1 MNFWKW
7 ASKNYRQVLIV
18 PGNHEYY
25 NYSDVMERGFQWKWM
40 LRENVGYYQ
49 NQVVRIDDTD
59 FILSTLWSHINPN
72 YEYFVWK
79 GMNGFRQIKFG
90 GKLLQ
95 VEEFNRMHEIS
106 IDFIRKNIE
115 ESTANHIVVVTH
127 HLPTLQV
134 VAAHHRGS
142 VLNSAF
148 ASEYD
153 NLIANSRIDAWIY
166 GHSHTNIDT
175 EIGGT
180 RVISNQMGYIF
191 ANEHL
196 MNEFESGKFIEIK

>member
-1 MNFWKW
+1 MKYRHKLTILLVTSSLVPMTMLALYSHN
-7 ASKNYRQVLIV
+7 SMSRLVRHNEVEDTSSILEQTRESIDSQIEVYTGLINYLTYSPDIEEMINGQKVV
-18 PGNHEYY
+18 KVFCHEDK
-25 NYSDVMERGFQWKWM
+25 S
-40 LRENVGYYQ
+40 L
-49 NQVVRIDDTD
+49 
-59 FILSTLWSHINPN
+59 
-72 YEYFVWK
+72 
-79 GMNGFRQIKFG
+79 
-90 GKLLQ
+90 
-95 VEEFNRMHEIS
+95 EEFNWMHEIC
-106 IDFIRKNIE
+106 IGFIRKNIE

-142 VLNSAF
+142 VLNNAF
-148 ASEYD
+148 ASDYD

-196 MNEFESGKFIEIK
+196 MNGFESGKFIEIK

>member
-1 MNFWKW
+1 MN
-7 ASKNYRQVLIV
+7 
-18 PGNHEYY
+18 
-25 NYSDVMERGFQWKWM
+25 D
-40 LRENVGYYQ
+40 
-49 NQVVRIDDTD
+49 
-59 FILSTLWSHINPN
+59 
-72 YEYFVWK
+72 
-79 GMNGFRQIKFG
+79 FRQIKFG

-95 VEEFNRMHEIS
+95 VEEFNWMHEIC
-106 IDFIRKNIE
+106 IGFIRKNIE

-142 VLNSAF
+142 VLNNAF
-148 ASEYD
+148 ASDYD

-166 GHSHTNIDT
+166 GHSRTNIDT

-191 ANEHL
+191 ANV
-196 MNEFESGKFIEIK
+196 MACTFSVSIFVPPSGASMCSVYHASGLKLNK

>member
-1 MNFWKW
+1 MN
-7 ASKNYRQVLIV
+7 
-18 PGNHEYY
+18 
-25 NYSDVMERGFQWKWM
+25 D
-40 LRENVGYYQ
+40 
-49 NQVVRIDDTD
+49 
-59 FILSTLWSHINPN
+59 
-72 YEYFVWK
+72 
-79 GMNGFRQIKFG
+79 FRQIKFG

-95 VEEFNRMHEIS
+95 VEEFNWMHEIC
-106 IDFIRKNIE
+106 IGFIRKNIE

-142 VLNSAF
+142 VLNNAF
-148 ASEYD
+148 ASDYD

-166 GHSHTNIDT
+166 GHSRTNIDT

-191 ANEHL
+191 ANGPETDHSSRSPAVFL
-196 MNEFESGKFIEIK
+196 LSPIKKQPERLSAALHR

>member
-1 MNFWKW
+1 MN
-7 ASKNYRQVLIV
+7 
-18 PGNHEYY
+18 
-25 NYSDVMERGFQWKWM
+25 D
-40 LRENVGYYQ
+40 
-49 NQVVRIDDTD
+49 
-59 FILSTLWSHINPN
+59 
-72 YEYFVWK
+72 
-79 GMNGFRQIKFG
+79 FRQIKFG

-95 VEEFNRMHEIS
+95 VEEFNWMHEIC
-106 IDFIRKNIE
+106 IGFIRKNIE

-142 VLNSAF
+142 VLNNAF
-148 ASEYD
+148 ASDYD
-153 NLIANSRIDAWIY
+153 NLIA
-166 GHSHTNIDT
+166 HTNIDT

-196 MNEFESGKFIEIK
+196 MNGFESGKFIEIK

>member
-1 MNFWKW
+1 MN
-7 ASKNYRQVLIV
+7 
-18 PGNHEYY
+18 
-25 NYSDVMERGFQWKWM
+25 D
-40 LRENVGYYQ
+40 
-49 NQVVRIDDTD
+49 
-59 FILSTLWSHINPN
+59 
-72 YEYFVWK
+72 
-79 GMNGFRQIKFG
+79 FRQIKFG

-180 RVISNQMGYIF
+180 RVISNQMG
-191 ANEHL
+191 
-196 MNEFESGKFIEIK
+196 